1 MKKLKIVLASKSP
14 RRKEL
19 LGNIVAEFEIR
30 TKEIE
35 EIYPPELDASLVP
48 EYLAKL
54 KASAFT
60 ETMADDELIIT
71 SDTVVTMND
80 EIYGKPK
87 DREDAI
93 RILSEL
99 SGKSHDVIT
108 GVCLRLKDK
117 GIVFSETTR
126 IHFKAL
132 SLEEIEYYID
142 NYQPYDKA
150 GAYAIQEWIGM
161 IGIERME
168 GDYFNVVGLPL
179 FRLNQE
185 LNLLGFG
192 TL

>member
-1 MKKLKIVLASKSP
+1 
-14 RRKEL
+14 
-19 LGNIVAEFEIR
+19 EFEIR

-117 GIVFSETTR
+117 ELVFSETTR

-132 SLEEIEYYID
+132 SIEEIEYYID

-185 LNLLGFG
+185 LKLLGFG

>member
-60 ETMADDELIIT
+60 ETMADNELIIT

-117 GIVFSETTR
+117 ELVFSETTR

-132 SLEEIEYYID
+132 SIEEIEYYID

-185 LNLLGFG
+185 LKLLGFG

>member
-117 GIVFSETTR
+117 ELVFSETTR

-132 SLEEIEYYID
+132 SIEEIEYYID

-185 LNLLGFG
+185 LKLLGFG

>member
-1 MKKLKIVLASKSP
+1 MKKLNIVLASKSP

-19 LGNIVAEFEIR
+19 LGNIVADFEIR

-117 GIVFSETTR
+117 EVVFSETTR

-132 SLEEIEYYID
+132 SIEEIEYYID

-185 LNLLGFG
+185 LKLLGFG

>member
-1 MKKLKIVLASKSP
+1 MKKLNIVLASKSP

-19 LGNIVAEFEIR
+19 LGNIVADFEIR

-117 GIVFSETTR
+117 EVVFSETTR

-132 SLEEIEYYID
+132 SIEEIEYYID

-185 LNLLGFG
+185 LKLLGFR

>member
-117 GIVFSETTR
+117 ELVFSETTR

-132 SLEEIEYYID
+132 SIEEIEYYID

-168 GDYFNVVGLPL
+168 GDYFNVVGLHL

-185 LNLLGFG
+185 LKLLGFG

>member
-60 ETMADDELIIT
+60 ETMADNELIIT

-117 GIVFSETTR
+117 ELVFSETTR

-185 LNLLGFG
+185 LKLLGFG

>member
-117 GIVFSETTR
+117 ELVFSETTR

-185 LNLLGFG
+185 LKLLGFG